1 MFVPSPPLRNKKP
14 NLYDFLLLSN
24 TCIQF
29 HSSRILDR
37 FASRIVGGGKKMDPD
52 ALPTLGNETKR
63 NETKRQDSNKNL
75 PEKKGWIVKNYYI
88 GHDEYGTT
96 AYFPLLNKC

>member
-14 NLYDFLLLSN
+14 NLYNFLLLSN

-37 FASRIVGGGKKMDPD
+37 FASRIVGGGGRKMDPD

-63 NETKRQDSNKNL
+63 NDKIPTRICQK
-75 PEKKGWIVKNYYI
+75 KKGWIVCHMKNTRKY
-88 GHDEYGTT
+88 
-96 AYFPLLNKC
+96 